1 MLPHTYLVKLT
12 GLTHCCDILRKNKA
26 VRNLSRTKY
35 NPISDETK
43 LREEI
48 NQLDK
53 WANANL
59 LKIEDLYIEDLYFMS
74 VIDKSIELLQ
84 LKTFQKNIR

>member
-12 GLTHCCDILRKNKA
+12 GLIHCYDILRKNKV
-26 VRNLSRTKY
+26 VRNLSRTKC

-53 WANANL
+53 WANSNL
-59 LKIEDLYIEDLYFMS
+59 LKIEDLYIEDLYFM
-74 VIDKSIELLQ
+74 IIPGDQ
-84 LKTFQKNIR
+84 PMR